1 MVSSSALQQYS
12 VCYKI
17 VVDSD
22 VKKNVIENNVDLPPK
37 KYKLFLI
44 PKKSCII
51 FFVSDS
57 TLLRQ
62 KRFPTSHEG
71 KTLNFLAESLF
82 LDAATI
88 LLYVRINYFLYIK
101 VRLWKT
107 NDGVKFFLNV
117 L

>member
-1 MVSSSALQQYS
+1 M
-12 VCYKI
+12 
-17 VVDSD
+17 
-22 VKKNVIENNVDLPPK
+22 KKNVIENNVDLPPK

-44 PKKSCII
+44 PKKNLVIVCNIFTYDTI